1 MHCHHHCSTKK
12 MSVGPW
18 SLSQKKGNQVDRV
31 SLKSK
36 KNCTSFQFF
45 MHLLFQFFQAFPAKI
60 SQSKSV
66 ASIHEKI
73 LLLLVAIWPTRF
85 CHHQKTK
92 FKQQKKK
99 QHVDLSGG
107 RFVGPSCPPL
117 WWGGTFVF
125 CQKESCKSQA
135 SSFGFVLH
143 ASEGPATI
151 TVSKKSCKS
160 QEDCFGCVFH
170 ASDAPSHHHC
180 VKKNHASHE
189 KIGHLFWMQLRAK
202 PPVQAMMAIL
212 NQCGWI
218 HGIEMV
224 LK

>member
-36 KNCTSFQFF
+36 KNCTSLQFF

-92 FKQQKKK
+92 FKQQKKSSMWIF
-99 QHVDLSGG
+99 QVADLLARPAPPSGG
-107 RFVGPSCPPL
+107 GELLFSVKKNHANHKQVLLVLFCMQVRGQPPSP
-117 WWGGTFVF
+117 
-125 CQKESCKSQA
+125 CQ
-135 SSFGFVLH
+135 
-143 ASEGPATI
+143 
-151 TVSKKSCKS
+151 KKSCKS

-212 NQCGWI
+212 NQCG
-218 HGIEMV
+218 
-224 LK
+224 